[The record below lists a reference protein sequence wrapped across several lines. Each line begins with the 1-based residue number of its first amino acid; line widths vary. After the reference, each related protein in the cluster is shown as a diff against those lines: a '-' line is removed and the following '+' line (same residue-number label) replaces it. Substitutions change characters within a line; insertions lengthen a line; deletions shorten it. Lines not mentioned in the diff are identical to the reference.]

1 MKGQIAPS
9 VMCVDFLY
17 LKEALREFEAL
28 GMEYL
33 HVDIMD
39 GSFVPNY
46 TLGPDF
52 CRALK
57 RASKIPLD
65 IHLMVTEPERKLSWF
80 PIGEGDWVSVHYEAT
95 PHPLRA
101 LQSIRALGAKPMLA
115 LNPMTPV
122 SVLEHAIGTID
133 GVLIMTVNPGFAGQ
147 QLVPGAFDKL
157 AKARAFLD
165 AHGGERVQIQVD
177 GNVSFDNAI
186 RMRAAGADIFVAGTS
201 SIFSPDA
208 PLAELTGRLR
218 ACIE

>member
-9 VMCVDFLY
+9 VMCVDFLH
-17 LKEALREFEAL
+17 LKETLRELEAL

-57 RASKIPLD
+57 RACKVPLD

-80 PIGEGDWVSVHYEAT
+80 PIGGGDCVSVHYEST

-101 LQSIRALGAKPMLA
+101 LQAIRALGAKPMLA
-115 LNPMTPV
+115 LGPMTPV
-122 SVLEHAIGTID
+122 SVLEHALGTID

-165 AHGGERVQIQVD
+165 AHGGERVRIEVD
-177 GNVSFDNAI
+177 GNVSFENAI
-186 RMRAAGADIFVAGTS
+186 KMRAAGADIFVAGTS
-201 SIFSPDA
+201 SIFSPGA
-208 PLAELTGRLR
+208 PLGELTARLR